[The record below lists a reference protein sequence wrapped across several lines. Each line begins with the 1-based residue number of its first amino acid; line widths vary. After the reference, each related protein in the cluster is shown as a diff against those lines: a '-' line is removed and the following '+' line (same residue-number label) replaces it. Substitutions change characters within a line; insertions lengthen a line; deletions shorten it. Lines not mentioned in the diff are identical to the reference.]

1 MSKLQPNPA
10 AQARKPAAVDA
21 TAEGIAQVKRA
32 MKLPAGVAASYNK
45 RKPTAIQAKIKQRR
59 L

>member
-1 MSKLQPNPA
+1 MFDFNNPMSRGRSYPFAAGLDMSKLQPNPA

-32 MKLPAGVAASYNK
+32 M
-45 RKPTAIQAKIKQRR
+45 
-59 L
+59 